1 MYFNDD
7 ANGTPNQN
15 NSQRDTAT
23 DYFTRAERAC
33 SAGDNELGLHLY
45 LAAYERAAND
55 DDSTKPG
62 SLCLRSLHRAWELAC
77 DLGERSLAEYV
88 FEKLE
93 PFLSTEETAAC
104 ASQLQKLALDRLEEF
119 GLSREELQD
128 VADMISDDFM
138 GDDARVVH
146 IGSFTVP
153 GADGASSIEVDAI
166 GSPTSDDD
174 DADDDEDDAD
184 DDARAVATDG
194 EDDDARDART
204 ASDDDAPAR
213 AHRFADTSAQAALD
227 AAADAADEPLDYDN
241 LVGYDKVVAAMRRMG
256 VGMESSPSFR
266 EFVSQM
272 NRFHGLDRMPP
283 LDTVILASDARDDA
297 MRFAEATVGEL
308 GLPALR
314 LSMDDGPQGIPVL
327 CVSSKSGHRPRLNP
341 QHNRFRGPAVL
352 ILESIDE
359 WISPSDLEEDAD
371 NAPSPFVMA
380 TMSRG
385 AHEALELI
393 GAGVEDP
400 DVLVIATTSAYTDI
414 DPYYMD
420 MLQPTTVVSIG
431 LPTDE
436 ERASIWADIIE
447 SHPSLRALD
456 EASLVRYS
464 QGMPRA
470 DLYDVARDAVE
481 EAYKRGLEQRSC
493 LPVAPSDLYR
503 RLVDYHRTD
512 SPLYR
517 EIEDA
522 IVAEF
527 EQGLDGLEEF
537 VERSRDDEA

>member
-7 ANGTPNQN
+7 SNGTPNQN
-15 NSQRDTAT
+15 NGQRDTAV
-23 DYFTRAERAC
+23 DYFARAERAC

-119 GLSREELQD
+119 GVSREELQD
-128 VADMISDDFM
+128 MADMISDDFM

-153 GADGASSIEVDAI
+153 GVDGSSSIEVDAAI
-166 GSPTSDDD
+166 GTPAADD
-174 DADDDEDDAD
+174 DADADDEGAAAD
-184 DDARAVATDG
+184 DG
-194 EDDDARDART
+194 EG
-204 ASDDDAPAR
+204 ASDAQEADEASGDGASAPAS
-213 AHRFADTSAQAALD
+213 RFKSTSAQAALD
-227 AAADAADEPLDYDN
+227 AASDAAEEPLDYDS
-241 LVGYDKVVAAMRRMG
+241 LVGYDRVVAAMRRMG

-272 NRFHGLDRMPP
+272 NRFHGLDRMPS

-297 MRFAEATVGEL
+297 LRFAEATVGEL

-314 LSMDDGPQGIPVL
+314 LSMEDGPQGIPVL
-327 CVSSKSGHRPRLNP
+327 CVTSRNGHRPRLNP
-341 QHNRFRGPAVL
+341 QRNRFRGPAVL

-359 WISPSDLEEDAD
+359 WIAPSDLAEEAD
-371 NAPSPFVMA
+371 GAPSAFMMA

-393 GAGVEDP
+393 GAGVDDP
-400 DVLVIATTSAYTDI
+400 DVYVIATTSAYADV

-420 MLQPTTVVSIG
+420 MLNPATVVSIG

-436 ERASIWADIIE
+436 ERASIWADIVD
-447 SHPSLRALD
+447 SHPSLRSVD
-456 EASLVRYS
+456 TSSLVRYS
-464 QGMPRA
+464 QGVPRA
-470 DLYDVARDAVE
+470 DLYEVAREAVE
-481 EAYKRGLEQRSC
+481 EVYKRGLKQRSC
-493 LPVAPSDLYR
+493 IPVASSDLYR
-503 RLVDYHRTD
+503 RLLGYHRIA

-527 EQGLDGLEEF
+527 GQGLDDLETF
-537 VERSRDDEA
+537 VDRSRDDEA